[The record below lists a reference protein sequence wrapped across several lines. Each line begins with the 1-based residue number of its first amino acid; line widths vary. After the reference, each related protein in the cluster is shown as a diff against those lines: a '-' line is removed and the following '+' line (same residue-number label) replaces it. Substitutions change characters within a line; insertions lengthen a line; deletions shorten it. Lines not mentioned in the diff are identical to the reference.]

1 MIIAPRLLF
10 LVTDDRY
17 FVSHRLPMARAARDA
32 GFEVHVATK
41 TTGYSDKITADGFIL
56 HPLGWDK
63 RKRKPHQILRD
74 ILEIRRLYMA
84 LRPDIVHHVALVP
97 IIFGQLAATGLGLA
111 SVNTIAGLGSSF
123 IGLDLVGRLLRQGL
137 STALRVLLNRASTL
151 TVVQNED
158 DRQAVERIGIYPEKI
173 RLVAGSGVDTD
184 RLKPLPEPQGP
195 ITVGVAA
202 RMLED
207 KGIRPLVAAQQKLQ
221 AQGQDIRLILA
232 GDPDLANRTAIKP
245 DELTYFASLPGISW
259 LGHIEDIEKLWTQ
272 CHIAAL
278 PSRREGL
285 PKALL
290 EAAAAG
296 RPLIAT
302 NVPGCRDVAVHE
314 KTGLLVPVDDANGLA
329 EAILRLAG
337 NATLRQEMGAS
348 ARSFVET
355 QFSAT
360 AIGAASLTLYRS
372 LTQRPIEVAPR
383 LI

>member
-1 MIIAPRLLF
+1 MAVPRLLF
-10 LVTDDRY
+10 LITDDRY

-32 GFEVHVATK
+32 GFDVHVATRV
-41 TTGYSDKITADGFIL
+41 TDYRAPIVAEGFTL
-56 HPLGWDK
+56 HQLGWSK
-63 RKRKPHQILRD
+63 LRRKPHHIIRD
-74 ILEIRRLYMA
+74 IFEIRSLYNV
-84 LRPDIVHHVALVP
+84 LRPDVVHHVALVP
-97 IIFGQLAATGLGLA
+97 IILGQLAATGLSIA
-111 SVNTIAGLGSSF
+111 SVNTVAGLGSGF
-123 IGLDLVGRLLRQGL
+123 IGLDPVGRLLRQGL
-137 STALRVLLNRASTL
+137 STALRMLLNRPSTL

-158 DRQAVERIGIYPEKI
+158 DRRAVEQIGVTPEKI
-173 RLVAGSGVDTD
+173 RLVPGSGVDTD
-184 RLKPLPEPQGP
+184 RIKPLPEPHGP

-202 RMLED
+202 RMLDD

-221 AQGQDIRLILA
+221 AEGQDIRLILA
-232 GDPDLANRTAIKP
+232 GDPDLANRTAIRP
-245 DELTYFASLPGISW
+245 EELTHFASLPGVSW
-259 LGHIEDIEKLWTQ
+259 LGHVENIESLWAQ

-302 NVPGCRDVAVHE
+302 DVPGCRDVAIDG
-314 KTGLLVPVDDANGLA
+314 KTGLLVPVDDAA
-329 EAILRLAG
+329 RLADAISLLAR
-337 NATLRQEMGAS
+337 NSALRTEMGSA

-355 QFSAT
+355 RFSAV